1 MSIEVYTNEDGE
13 IRESTG
19 KVMQFPAGE
28 QHFVPGPTEIGP
40 VAIVVRGSSSE
51 DLMSAAMVADAFR
64 ESDQQ
69 VNLVLPYLPGARQ
82 DRGTPFGARVYT
94 DFVNRVIRPS
104 KVYAV
109 DPHSEVMPSLF
120 ETKGIVYPGTPRT
133 ILTVYPA
140 ARAVS
145 RAVATRTDYGWNSP
159 YVGII
164 APDAGARGRA
174 ESVAKRLELPLFQA
188 LKHRD
193 FETGKLSGFSCEDL
207 PAEGKLLVVDDIC
220 DGGGTFNGL
229 AEVTGLGKDRLD
241 LWVTHGVFSGRA
253 PSLREHFGQI
263 HTTDSHPG
271 HSNPEVG
278 AIVHPIVS
286 TLVREALTL

>member
-28 QHFVPGPTEIGP
+28 QHFVRDDLEIGP
-40 VAIVVRGSSSE
+40 VAIVVRGASSE
-51 DLMSAAMVADAFR
+51 DLMSAAMVSAAFHDMAR
-64 ESDQQ
+64 QAF
-69 VNLVLPYLPGARQ
+69 LVIPYLPGARQ
-82 DRGTPFGARVYT
+82 DRGVPFGARVYSE
-94 DFVNRVIRPS
+94 FIRKVIKPD
-104 KVYAV
+104 KILTV
-109 DPHSEVMPSLF
+109 DPHSEVMPELL
-120 ETKGIVYPGTPRT
+120 TITPGYPYPKSYGVPS
-133 ILTVYPA
+133 VYPA

-174 ESVAKRLELPLFQA
+174 EAVARKLELPLYQA

-193 FETGKLSGFSCEDL
+193 FTTGKLSGFSCEDL
-207 PAEGKLLVVDDIC
+207 PSEGKLLVVDDIC

-229 AEVTGLGKDRLD
+229 AETTGLGPERLD

-278 AIVHPIVS
+278 AIVHPIVP

>member
-1 MSIEVYTNEDGE
+1 MSIEIYTIEDGE
-13 IRESTG
+13 IREDRG

-28 QHFVPGPTEIGP
+28 QHFVPDETETGPIA
-40 VAIVVRGSSSE
+40 VVVRGASAE
-51 DLMSAAMVADAFR
+51 DLMSAGMVIDAGNR
-64 ESDQQ
+64 YMRGTS
-69 VNLVLPYLPGARQ
+69 LVIPYLPGARQ
-82 DRGTPFGARVYT
+82 DRGVPFGASMYT
-94 DFVNRVIRPS
+94 DLINSVIF
-104 KVYAV
+104 ADNNFCV
-109 DPHSEVMPSLF
+109 DPHSEVMPSLL
-120 ETKGIVYPGTPRT
+120 RR
-133 ILTVYPA
+133 LTVYPA

-174 ESVAKRLELPLFQA
+174 ESVARKLELPLYQA

-193 FETGKLSGFSCEDL
+193 FTTGKLSGFSCEDL
-207 PAEGKLLVVDDIC
+207 PSEGKLLVVDDIC

-229 AEVTGLGKDRLD
+229 AETTGLGPERLD

-278 AIVHPIVS
+278 AIVHPIVP

>member
-13 IRESTG
+13 VREDRG

-28 QHFVPGPTEIGP
+28 QHYVPDESETGP
-40 VAIVVRGSSSE
+40 VAVVVQGASSE
-51 DLMSAAMVADAFR
+51 DLMSAAMVVDAAQNVGR
-64 ESDQQ
+64 VAS
-69 VNLVLPYLPGARQ
+69 LVIPYLPGARQ
-82 DRGTPFGARVYT
+82 DRGVPEGHFMYEWMIN
-94 DFVNRVIRPS
+94 DVIMAD
-104 KVYAV
+104 KVFAV
-109 DPHSEVMPSLF
+109 DPHSEVMP
-120 ETKGIVYPGTPRT
+120 KGISH
-133 ILTVYPA
+133 LTVYPA

-145 RAVATRTDYGWNSP
+145 RAVATRTDYGWHSP

-174 ESVAKRLELPLFQA
+174 ESVARKLELPLYQA

-193 FETGKLSGFSCEDL
+193 FDTGKLSGFSCEDL
-207 PAEGKLLVVDDIC
+207 PSEGKLLVVDDIC

-229 AEVTGLGKDRLD
+229 AETTGLGPERLD

-278 AIVHPIVS
+278 AIVHPIVP

>member
-1 MSIEVYTNEDGE
+1 MGVEIYTLEDGE
-13 IRESTG
+13 VREDRG

-28 QHFVPGPTEIGP
+28 QHFVPDESETGPM
-40 VAIVVRGSSSE
+40 AIVVRGTSAE
-51 DLMSAAMVADAFR
+51 DLMSAAMV
-64 ESDQQ
+64 SDSETLRP
-69 VNLVLPYLPGARQ
+69 VSLVIPYLPGARQ
-82 DRGTPFGARVYT
+82 DRGFPFGARVYA
-94 DFVNRVIRPS
+94 NVINQINAN

-109 DPHSEVMPSLF
+109 DPHSEVMPRLI
-120 ETKGIVYPGTPRT
+120 ERGVM
-133 ILTVYPA
+133 YPA

-145 RAVATRTDYGWNSP
+145 RAVATRTEYGWHTP

-164 APDAGARGRA
+164 APDAGAKKRA
-174 ESVAKRLELPLFQA
+174 KEVADRLGLPMYQA

-193 FETGKLSGFSCEDL
+193 FATGKLSGFSCEDL

-229 AEVTGLGKDRLD
+229 AETTGLGPERLD

-278 AIVHPIVS
+278 AIVHPIVP

>member
-28 QHFVPGPTEIGP
+28 QHYVRDDLEIGP
-40 VAIVVRGSSSE
+40 VAIVVRGASSE
-51 DLMSAAMVADAFR
+51 DLMSAAMVSAAFHDMAR
-64 ESDQQ
+64 QAF
-69 VNLVLPYLPGARQ
+69 LVIPYLPGARQ
-82 DRGTPFGARVYT
+82 DRGVPFGA
-94 DFVNRVIRPS
+94 
-104 KVYAV
+104 KVYSEFIRKVINPDKILTV
-109 DPHSEVMPSLF
+109 DPHSEVMPELLTITPSF
-120 ETKGIVYPGTPRT
+120 PYPKSYGVPS
-133 ILTVYPA
+133 VYPA

-174 ESVAKRLELPLFQA
+174 ESVARKLELPLYQA

-193 FETGKLSGFSCEDL
+193 FDTGKLSGFSCEEL
-207 PAEGKLLVVDDIC
+207 PSEGKLLVVDDIC